1 LRAVVVRSMPA
12 SYGTRRR
19 PARRETGLA
28 VELTDEEDTRSV
40 PLAMLMNLSI
50 PPARGPGDEAAGR
63 RER

>member
-1 LRAVVVRSMPA
+1 V
-12 SYGTRRR
+12 
-19 PARRETGLA
+19 A